1 MEQPEKQ
8 MQTANVLRRCKD
20 ALPAVTGALIA
31 AAAAV
36 VLAKSAASAKNAVN
50 GAPTASEEAKVKKGI
65 FFHGSTPD
73 DPCHLLATQH
83 PLKLQCVVAEAHAGR
98 WHMSMYSF
106 LATPVTTLISTA
118 HSLGLGWHFCLTCH
132 LYSVLR
138 PSYQRA
144 SDQQSKAL
152 MTDTVHVGCHA
163 FQGGPAVD
171 RRQSLTE

>member
-73 DPCHLLATQH
+73 DPCHLLAAQH
-83 PLKLQCVVAEAHAGR
+83 PLKVQCMVAEAHRPGAFEHVCISCPSGDCFGVPLPRAG
-98 WHMSMYSF
+98 
-106 LATPVTTLISTA
+106 
-118 HSLGLGWHFCLTCH
+118 LTFSSH
-132 LYSVLR
+132 LPSVLR
-138 PSYQRA
+138 PSHQRA
-144 SDQQSKAL
+144 SDEQPKPL
-152 MTDTVHVGCHA
+152 ITDTVYAGCHA